1 MAQMDPE
8 MTDRQNEIVDVSL
21 QLIADKGIQ
30 GFTIKNLAKK
40 IGFTES
46 AVYRHFESKIEILTA
61 ILDMFK
67 NKSTQFLTQESN
79 ANVSAIAKIENLFLT
94 HFKVFTATPSL
105 VAVIFSEE
113 LFRNETLL
121 STKVN
126 SIMTNF
132 SQSLTSIIEFG
143 QKNGEIRGD
152 INAQHL
158 ATMLMGSIRML
169 AKQWYMSNH
178 SFDLIEKGGD
188 LINSLRILISVEP
201 R

>member
-1 MAQMDPE
+1 MDTE

-67 NKSTQFLTQESN
+67 NKSAQFLTDESN

-132 SQSLTSIIEFG
+132 AQTLTSIIEFG

-152 INAQHL
+152 ISAQHL
-158 ATMLMGSIRML
+158 ATMLMGSVRML
-169 AKQWYMSNH
+169 AKQWHLSNH
-178 SFDLIEKGGD
+178 SFDLIVKGTEF
-188 LINSLRILISVEP
+188 LQSMKILISFKSD
-201 R
+201 

>member
-1 MAQMDPE
+1 METE

-30 GFTIKNLAKK
+30 GFTIKNLARK

-46 AVYRHFESKIEILTA
+46 AVYRHFDSKIEILTA

-67 NKSTQFLTQESN
+67 NKSAHFLTDESK
-79 ANVSAIAKIENLFLT
+79 ANVSAIAKIEHLFLT

-113 LFRNETLL
+113 LFRNETIL

-132 SQSLTSIIEFG
+132 AQSLTTIIEFG
-143 QKNGEIRGD
+143 QKKGEIRGD
-152 INAQHL
+152 ITAQHL
-158 ATMLMGSIRML
+158 TTMLMGSVRML
-169 AKQWYMSNH
+169 AKQWHLSNH
-178 SFDLIEKGGD
+178 SFDLIEKGTEF
-188 LINSLRILISVEP
+188 LHSMKILISLKSD
-201 R
+201 

>member
-1 MAQMDPE
+1 MDPE
-8 MTDRQNEIVDVSL
+8 MTERQNEIVDVSL

-67 NKSTQFLTQESN
+67 NKSAQFLTDESN
-79 ANVSAIAKIENLFLT
+79 ANVSAIAKIENIFLI
-94 HFKVFTATPSL
+94 HYKVFTATPSF

-113 LFRNETLL
+113 IFRNETVL

-132 SQSLTSIIEFG
+132 AQSLTTIIEFG

-169 AKQWYMSNH
+169 AKQWHMSNH
-178 SFDLIEKGGD
+178 SFDLIEKGGE
-188 LINSLRILISVEP
+188 LINSLTILISLEP
-201 R
+201 E